1 MDTVECKFSIK
12 RLQKSS
18 DNDYIKSLAIYNDTT
33 PYEIRTP
40 TNEITYWI
48 NNQKKNTPFELYAF
62 SLYINE
68 INIGFLMLTYIK
80 STKIMIY
87 EYLAVNESYRI
98 HTVFLAF
105 ENLFRNY
112 FKENNIEISYYLT
125 EMSDKNDGKDID
137 RESKMFEKML
147 CIEDYGKID
156 MVYYALPLG
165 LNNHESDFRAYL
177 YARDV
182 NNSSNMGTNTFL
194 DIVHSIYFDYWMH
207 WYEKIMT
214 SEDIEIYRKQVQSYY
229 NKIVD
234 NAHKKNTISI
244 QHSNC
249 SILDKNA
256 DISHNE
262 LPIIK
267 KTHKVLLWIFLS
279 LFAMGFPAV
288 VIFVYN
294 KILTT
299 IGLSFGNEG
308 ALLVAVFSSVTSAIV
323 AVVSAKKSS

>member
-1 MDTVECKFSIK
+1 MGK
-12 RLQKSS
+12 L
-18 DNDYIKSLAIYNDTT
+18 
-33 PYEIRTP
+33 
-40 TNEITYWI
+40 
-48 NNQKKNTPFELYAF
+48 
-62 SLYINE
+62 
-68 INIGFLMLTYIK
+68 
-80 STKIMIY
+80 
-87 EYLAVNESYRI
+87 
-98 HTVFLAF
+98 
-105 ENLFRNY
+105 
-112 FKENNIEISYYLT
+112 SYYLT

-137 RESKMFEKML
+137 RESKIFEKML

-182 NNSSNMGTNTFL
+182 NNSNSMGINTFL
-194 DIVHSIYFDYWMH
+194 DIVHSIYFDYWMY

-214 SEDIEIYRKQVQSYY
+214 SEDIAIYREQVQSYY

-234 NAHKKNTISI
+234 NAHKKHTITI

-262 LPIIK
+262 LPVIK

-288 VIFVYN
+288 VILVYN

-308 ALLVAVFSSVTSAIV
+308 ALIVAVFSSVTSAIV
-323 AVVSAKKSS
+323 AVVSAKKTS

>member
-18 DNDYIKSLAIYNDTT
+18 DNDYVKSLAIYNDTT

-80 STKIMIY
+80 STKVMIY
-87 EYLAVNESYRI
+87 EYLAVNESYRM

-137 RESKMFEKML
+137 RESKIFEKML

-182 NNSSNMGTNTFL
+182 NNSNSMGINTFL
-194 DIVHSIYFDYWMH
+194 DIVHSIYFDYWMY

-214 SEDIEIYRKQVQSYY
+214 SEDIAIYREQVQSYY

-234 NAHKKNTISI
+234 NAHKKHTITI

-262 LPIIK
+262 LPVIK

-279 LFAMGFPAV
+279 LFAMGFPVV
-288 VIFVYN
+288 VILVYN

-308 ALLVAVFSSVTSAIV
+308 ALIVAVFSSVTSAIV
-323 AVVSAKKSS
+323 AVVSAKKTS